1 MGKFPDRFRQK
12 RKEVQRPELGET
24 GHRGKIEPD
33 LVGSSEPWGDKCK
46 DIVLAVRFRW
56 DLQKDEKLKA

>member
-1 MGKFPDRFRQK
+1 MRLKH
-12 RKEVQRPELGET
+12 VET

-33 LVGSSEPWGDKCK
+33 LVGFSEPWGDKYE

-56 DLQKDEKLKA
+56 DLQKDERLKA